1 MDDIGIDDNS
11 VADKDRVAA
20 DKRKILAKNAVNSE
34 LMEGGQKEEEGK
46 EQKLSRT

>member
-34 LMEGGQKEEEGK
+34 LMEGGQEEEGG